1 MFTEKAAQ
9 MRRERAID
17 KFITLSSV
25 VDDGIVMSRNGSLI
39 ATIRVEGIP
48 FETADDEFLDR
59 RADQLNVLLRMIA
72 ADDTAIQIHRI
83 RRFVRGRLSE
93 PSAPGFA
100 RDFTLA
106 YNNLVDQKPLMAT
119 ELYVTLI
126 ERDLA
131 PRSKARSVEVVE
143 EALMERLKNFRNR
156 VETLLQSLGKYG
168 PRHLKETE
176 VEGVRFSEQ
185 LSFYNF
191 LLTGCWQSVRVP
203 SSPLYQ
209 ALGNVQ
215 VFVGSDVLELQSL
228 EGRKFAQS
236 VEIKDYALETFSG
249 ILDDLLY
256 QKSATRSQS
265 AHYPFIETQTFAFL
279 SKAKGLKALQL
290 QQKQLLSSKDA
301 GRTQILQMSAAMDGV
316 ANGLFVMGEYSY
328 SLLVIGDTEAE
339 ARSYAQRAVNSLA
352 DSGLLPFISTHALV
366 GSYLSQQPDAW
377 SERPRLATLTSV
389 NFAHL
394 APLHNFP
401 QGKRNG
407 KRWLSCARQA
417 VSPFTSTFI
426 PQSPTKTPSTKRRL
440 PTRRS
445 SARRVRAKRRRSM
458 RSLP

>member
-72 ADDTAIQIHRI
+72 ADDTAIQVHRI
-83 RRFVRGRLSE
+83 RRFVRDRLSE

-209 ALGNVQ
+209 RSATFRSSSAATCSNCSRWKAASSRKASKSRTTRSKPSRA
-215 VFVGSDVLELQSL
+215 FWTICSTRSPPRDRSPRTIPSL
-228 EGRKFAQS
+228 KRRLSPSSPRLRDSRLCSCSKSSSFPRRTRGARKFCKCRPPWMAS
-236 VEIKDYALETFSG
+236 PTGSLSWANTRIRSWCSETR
-249 ILDDLLY
+249 
-256 QKSATRSQS
+256 KPKREATRSVPS
-265 AHYPFIETQTFAFL
+265 I
-279 SKAKGLKALQL
+279 
-290 QQKQLLSSKDA
+290 
-301 GRTQILQMSAAMDGV
+301 R
-316 ANGLFVMGEYSY
+316 
-328 SLLVIGDTEAE
+328 
-339 ARSYAQRAVNSLA
+339 
-352 DSGLLPFISTHALV
+352 
-366 GSYLSQQPDAW
+366 
-377 SERPRLATLTSV
+377 
-389 NFAHL
+389 
-394 APLHNFP
+394 
-401 QGKRNG
+401 
-407 KRWLSCARQA
+407 
-417 VSPFTSTFI
+417 
-426 PQSPTKTPSTKRRL
+426 SPTAACCRL
-440 PTRRS
+440 SPRTRS
-445 SARRVRAKRRRSM
+445 SAVT
-458 RSLP
+458 

>member
-72 ADDTAIQIHRI
+72 ADDTAIQVHRI
-83 RRFVRGRLSE
+83 RRFVRDRLSE

-301 GRTQILQMSAAMDGV
+301 GRD
-316 ANGLFVMGEYSY
+316 
-328 SLLVIGDTEAE
+328 
-339 ARSYAQRAVNSLA
+339 RK
-352 DSGLLPFISTHALV
+352 
-366 GSYLSQQPDAW
+366 
-377 SERPRLATLTSV
+377 SV
-389 NFAHL
+389 
-394 APLHNFP
+394 
-401 QGKRNG
+401 
-407 KRWLSCARQA
+407 
-417 VSPFTSTFI
+417 V
-426 PQSPTKTPSTKRRL
+426 
-440 PTRRS
+440 
-445 SARRVRAKRRRSM
+445 
-458 RSLP
+458 